1 MARPGYIMLENS
13 AIMPGSSARENNYY
27 AHETTYYAG
36 IMLEENS
43 IPIRTLPGWKYSNM
57 KKWEVV
63 TP

>member
-43 IPIRTLPGWKYSNM
+43 IPIRTLPG
-57 KKWEVV
+57 
-63 TP
+63 